1 LFNRLAEIA
10 HSLLKLAPYDTLTME
25 SRGLRRYITE
35 MLPITDW
42 STEAIRP
49 ALILILKRLD
59 RMFNKI
65 HKMPTLR
72 CVHPQAL
79 CTRYVLTLICVS
91 LCSGGALL
99 ALSVLSDLFTCD
111 GWLLLLWFGVVFVFH
126 CLHCGFEIKLKW
138 AKCCKAT
145 SISNYAVSCLSN
157 LCKYF

>member
-1 LFNRLAEIA
+1 MFHRLAEIA

-42 STEAIRP
+42 SAEAIRP

-72 CVHPQAL
+72 CVRPQAL
-79 CTRYVLTLICVS
+79 CTRYVLTLISSPPPSVFLS
-91 LCSGGALL
+91 ALVELCWPLQ
-99 ALSVLSDLFTCD
+99 
-111 GWLLLLWFGVVFVFH
+111 WYH
-126 CLHCGFEIKLKW
+126 
-138 AKCCKAT
+138 
-145 SISNYAVSCLSN
+145 ISEM
-157 LCKYF
+157 

>member
-1 LFNRLAEIA
+1 MFYRLAEIA

-25 SRGLRRYITE
+25 SRGLRRYVTE

-42 STEAIRP
+42 SAEAIRP

-79 CTRYVLTLICVS
+79 CSRYVLTRISSPPPSVFLVS
-91 LCSGGALL
+91 GITSLR
-99 ALSVLSDLFTCD
+99 CD
-111 GWLLLLWFGVVFVFH
+111 GRLLLLCFGVVV
-126 CLHCGFEIKLKW
+126 LWLP
-138 AKCCKAT
+138 
-145 SISNYAVSCLSN
+145 LSP
-157 LCKYF
+157 L

>member
-1 LFNRLAEIA
+1 MASLFMFYRLAEIA

-42 STEAIRP
+42 SAEAIRP

-79 CTRYVLTLICVS
+79 CTCYVLTLISSPPPSVFLS
-91 LCSGGALL
+91 ALVEL
-99 ALSVLSDLFTCD
+99 IRSVRCD
-111 GWLLLLWFGVVFVFH
+111 GWLLLLCFGVVSVWFVFR
-126 CLHCGFEIKLKW
+126 CLHYGFKIKLKW
-138 AKCCKAT
+138 AKCC
-145 SISNYAVSCLSN
+145 SNYAVSC
-157 LCKYF
+157 